1 MSLSNDHFELIP
13 ATFKGHNYM
22 KIQCNGENF
31 EMKLKGKFQ
40 IFKGKFGLQ
49 LFLTLDD
56 FSPIEKIHELAGIEC
71 KNIRNTIF
79 LNLKEKTQF
88 SNKFNKPMNQ
98 PKPEEKKK

>member
-40 IFKGKFGLQ
+40 IF
-49 LFLTLDD
+49 
-56 FSPIEKIHELAGIEC
+56 
-71 KNIRNTIF
+71 
-79 LNLKEKTQF
+79 
-88 SNKFNKPMNQ
+88 
-98 PKPEEKKK
+98 